1 VAGYSWD
8 ATNTVGPN
16 VGGNSSSGGV
26 TVGGNP
32 NVQTAITSLSSLFQ
46 NPLTLALIVA
56 AGLGALWIWKRG
68 R

>member
-1 VAGYSWD
+1 MTGYSWD

-16 VGGNSSSGGV
+16 VGGNSSSGGI

-32 NVQTAITSLSSLFQ
+32 NVHAAISSLAQLAQ
-46 NPLTLALIVA
+46 NPFTLALLVA
-56 AGLGALWIWKRG
+56 AVLGGLWIWKRG